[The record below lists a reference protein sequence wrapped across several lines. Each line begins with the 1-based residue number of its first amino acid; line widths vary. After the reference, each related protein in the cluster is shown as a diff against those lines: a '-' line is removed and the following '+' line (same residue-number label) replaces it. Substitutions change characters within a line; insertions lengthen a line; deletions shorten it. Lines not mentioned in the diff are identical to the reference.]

1 MSTVVNVTI
10 VDGSQ
15 GVVRERVLVV
25 AAPSFLEGK
34 ANLVGAIVVRSRSAL
49 GGNGVD
55 RSQQAEEEER
65 SN

>member
-1 MSTVVNVTI
+1 MGTVVNVAI

-15 GVVRERVLVV
+15 GVVGERVLVV

-34 ANLVGAIVVRSRSAL
+34 ANFVGAVVVRSRGAL
-49 GGNGVD
+49 GRYGIDG
-55 RSQQAEEEER
+55 SQQAEEEER